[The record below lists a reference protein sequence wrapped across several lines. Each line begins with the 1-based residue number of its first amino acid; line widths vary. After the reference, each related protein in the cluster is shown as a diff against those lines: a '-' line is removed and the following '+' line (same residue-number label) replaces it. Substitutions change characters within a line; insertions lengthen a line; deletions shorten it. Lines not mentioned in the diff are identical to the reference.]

1 MIIVTVFEI
10 LLVGF
15 AIWSVFNED
24 KFILLE
30 DKIKSK
36 LFKKG

>member
-1 MIIVTVFEI
+1 MIIVTVFET

-15 AIWSVFNED
+15 TIWSIFNED
-24 KFILLE
+24 KFIRFE

>member
-1 MIIVTVFEI
+1 MVTITLFEAI
-10 LLVGF
+10 LAVS
-15 AIWSVFNED
+15 AIWALFNED
-24 KFILLE
+24 KFIRFE